1 VSSQKLLLESELTQS
16 MASATA
22 PRLTALEIGDDRWA
36 SFVDQA
42 PGALPFHHPSWAGL
56 LADCYGYRPFA
67 LVLQDSDGVAAGI
80 PAIEIRT
87 ILGRQRWIS
96 LPFTDYLPPLAR
108 DERLIPLL
116 VAELDAARNAGGISR
131 LEIRAP
137 IAGQRVRPQPAGF
150 VHVLRLASDPASIF
164 QGFGRSSQVQRGIL
178 KAERE
183 GVAVR
188 RGSSKD
194 DLTQTFYDLHLET
207 RRRIGV
213 PIQPRRYFELL
224 WERILAP
231 GRGFVLLAYSN
242 AIPIAGAVF
251 LAWNGTITY
260 KYGASLQEFWK
271 LRPNNLVMW
280 NAIRWG
286 CENGFHTFDFGRT
299 YLGNEGL
306 RSFTRGWGT
315 AEVPLSFSTLSGR
328 APTQAMSRAADMLRW
343 PIQKMP
349 AWFCRLVGELA
360 YRYAA

>member
-1 VSSQKLLLESELTQS
+1 LLRESELTPS

-22 PRLTALEIGDDRWA
+22 PGLTALEIGDERWTR
-36 SFVDQA
+36 FVDRA
-42 PGALPFHHPSWAGL
+42 PGALPFHHPSWARL

-67 LVLQDSDGVAAGI
+67 LVLQDGDGVAAGI

-87 ILGRQRWIS
+87 VLGRRRWIS

-108 DERLIPLL
+108 DERLIPVL
-116 VAELDAARNAGGISR
+116 VAELDAARQAERISR
-131 LEIRAP
+131 VEIRAP
-137 IAGQRVRPQPAGF
+137 VAGLRVPPQPAGF
-150 VHVLRLASDPASIF
+150 VHVLRLDCDHASVF
-164 QGFGRSSQVQRGIL
+164 RTFKRSHIQQRIV

-194 DLTQTFYDLHLET
+194 DLTQTFYELHLET
-207 RRRIGV
+207 RHRLGV

-231 GRGFVLLAYSN
+231 GRGFVLLAYWN

-251 LAWNGTITY
+251 LTWNGTITY
-260 KYGASLQEFWK
+260 KYSASLQEFWR
-271 LRPNNLVMW
+271 LRPNNLVIW

-286 CENGFHTFDFGRT
+286 CENGYHTFDFGRT
-299 YLGNEGL
+299 EPGNEGL
-306 RSFTRGWGT
+306 RSFKSGWGT
-315 AEVPLSFSTLSGR
+315 AEVPLSYSTLSGR
-328 APTQAMSRAADMLRW
+328 APTQAVSRAADMLRG

-360 YRYAA
+360 YRHAA